1 MRIVLTGGGTGG
13 HIYPALAVGKQVLAD
28 IPGSA
33 ILYIGS
39 PKGLESRIVPAQG
52 ISFEAVEI
60 TGFKRKLSLDNLKT
74 VMRFLKGVRRSKQL
88 LREFKPDV
96 VVGTGGYVCGPVV
109 YAAAKLGIPTL
120 IHEQNAVS
128 GLTNQFLT
136 RYASCVA
143 VSFKDSLPQFKR
155 SKHAVYTGNPCA
167 THVVTASR
175 DKGFASLGLP
185 TGSRVVLMVGG
196 SRGAK
201 AINDAMVDMMPLLD
215 QLRNIHFVFVTGE
228 SYYEQTM
235 SRMKQAGSS
244 LPRALQV
251 LPYLHNM
258 PEVLA
263 ASELVVG
270 RSGASSLAELTALG
284 IPSILIPSPNVTNN
298 HQEANARSLVEAGA
312 AEMILEKEA
321 TGNKLFERIKAIMSS
336 SKQLSEMKRASLKLG
351 MPESA
356 SLITNELMKL
366 TNKSIR

>member
-167 THVVTASR
+167 THVVTRAE
-175 DKGFASLGLP
+175 
-185 TGSRVVLMVGG
+185 T
-196 SRGAK
+196 
-201 AINDAMVDMMPLLD
+201 
-215 QLRNIHFVFVTGE
+215 
-228 SYYEQTM
+228 
-235 SRMKQAGSS
+235 
-244 LPRALQV
+244 RALPHSAC
-251 LPYLHNM
+251 LGKP
-258 PEVLA
+258 
-263 ASELVVG
+263 G
-270 RSGASSLAELTALG
+270 RSDGRRQ
-284 IPSILIPSPNVTNN
+284 P
-298 HQEANARSLVEAGA
+298 R
-312 AEMILEKEA
+312 
-321 TGNKLFERIKAIMSS
+321 R
-336 SKQLSEMKRASLKLG
+336 
-351 MPESA
+351 ES
-356 SLITNELMKL
+356 NQ
-366 TNKSIR
+366 

>member
-28 IPGSA
+28 IPGSS

-60 TGFKRKLSLDNLKT
+60 TGFKRKLSLDNVKT

-167 THVVTASR
+167 THVVRASR

-185 TGSRVVLMVGG
+185 SGSRVVLMVGG

-201 AINDAMVDMMPLLD
+201 AINDAMVEMVPLLD
-215 QLRNIHFVFVTGE
+215 QLRNVHFVFVTGE

-235 SRMKQAGSS
+235 NRMKQGRSS
-244 LPRALQV
+244 LPSTLQV

-298 HQEANARSLVEAGA
+298 HQEANARSLAEAGA
-312 AEMILEKEA
+312 AEMIIEKDV
-321 TGNKLFERIKAIMSS
+321 TGQVLFQRISAIMNN
-336 SKQLSEMKRASLKLG
+336 SKQLSDMKQAALKLG

-356 SLITNELMKL
+356 ALIKNELMKL
-366 TNKSIR
+366 TKTSK